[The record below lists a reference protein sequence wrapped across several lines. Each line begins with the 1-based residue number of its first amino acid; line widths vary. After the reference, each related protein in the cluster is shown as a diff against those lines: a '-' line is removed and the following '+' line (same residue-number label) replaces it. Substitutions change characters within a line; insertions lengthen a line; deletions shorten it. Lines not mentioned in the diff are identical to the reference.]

1 MVRAPW
7 SQRLRGQPLWERPCV
22 AKGLRSSPGNGSLN
36 PESGERCALLS
47 RRKAAP
53 TGIRTGLSICLACLL
68 GMAPFASAL
77 DLTEHEQAGKRLYR
91 EGVSSSDVQLQA
103 RVGASDISVPASVLP
118 CASCHGNDGRGRAEG
133 GVRPPNLDWQRL
145 AQGQGAR
152 EANGRSYPAY
162 TERSLARAIQH
173 GVDPAGN
180 RLDPAM
186 PRFELTM
193 ADQRNLTAYLKRLAE
208 ERDPGIE
215 EGVLRLG
222 TLLPASGPL
231 AEAGQVVRAVLEDG
245 VAQLN
250 QQGGIHGRHLQLVVL
265 DPGFDAASA
274 EQALQQLLEQERVFA
289 LISLLA
295 PMLDLRLT
303 TLLAPQNV
311 PLIGSTPRSGGSAQI
326 FDPLPGLPAQLL
338 SLAGHARA
346 GLGLAPG
353 DLRVVYAGSDQ
364 AEAAEQVRERLLQ
377 EGWAPPAIEAFE
389 GQAVDGQGIVFLGRA
404 QAFVELATAL
414 QAAGRQPY
422 LFAASGQ
429 VAGAVA
435 RLPEQW
441 SQRVFLAYPYV
452 PEDWTEQGLAT
463 LAGLQQRQG
472 LDPRQASLQVNT
484 LCALRL
490 LSEALKQIG
499 RDASREQLIGALEGL
514 HDVSTGLTPAL
525 GFGPGRRQG
534 MAGAHVVAVALPGP
548 RFTAVTPYRPV
559 PDSL

>member
-1 MVRAPW
+1 
-7 SQRLRGQPLWERPCV
+7 
-22 AKGLRSSPGNGSLN
+22 
-36 PESGERCALLS
+36 
-47 RRKAAP
+47 
-53 TGIRTGLSICLACLL
+53 
-68 GMAPFASAL
+68 MAPFASAL
-77 DLTEHEQAGKRLYR
+77 DLTDHEQAGKRLYR
-91 EGVSSSDVQLQA
+91 EGVSSSDAQLQA

-250 QQGGIHGRHLQLVVL
+250 QQGGIHGRYLELVVL
-265 DPGFDAASA
+265 DPGFDPASA
-274 EQALQQLLEQERVFA
+274 GQALQQLLEQERVFA
-289 LISLLA
+289 LISPLA
-295 PMLDLRLT
+295 PMLDPHLT

-353 DLRVVYAGSDQ
+353 DLRVVYAGNDQ

-377 EGWAPPAIEAFE
+377 EGWAPPAIEAFD

-422 LFAASGQ
+422 LFAASSQ

-490 LSEALKQIG
+490 LSEGLKQIG

>member
-1 MVRAPW
+1 MVRSPW

-53 TGIRTGLSICLACLL
+53 TSIRTGLSICLACLL

-91 EGVSSSDVQLQA
+91 EGVSSSDAQLQA

-180 RLDPAM
+180 QLDPAM

-353 DLRVVYAGSDQ
+353 DMRVVYAGSDQ

>member
-1 MVRAPW
+1 
-7 SQRLRGQPLWERPCV
+7 LWERPCV

-222 TLLPASGPL
+222 TLLPVSGPL

-250 QQGGIHGRHLQLVVL
+250 LQGGIHGRHLELVVL
-265 DPGFDAASA
+265 DPGFDPASA

-289 LISLLA
+289 LISPLA
-295 PMLDLRLT
+295 PMLDPRLT

-311 PLIGSTPRSGGSAQI
+311 PLIGSTPRSGGSPQI

-452 PEDWTEQGLAT
+452 PEDWTEHGLAT

>member
-1 MVRAPW
+1 M
-7 SQRLRGQPLWERPCV
+7 RP
-22 AKGLRSSPGNGSLN
+22 
-36 PESGERCALLS
+36 
-47 RRKAAP
+47 
-53 TGIRTGLSICLACLL
+53 
-68 GMAPFASAL
+68 
-77 DLTEHEQAGKRLYR
+77 EQAGKAMSTILVVLLSLMFCAPAFALDLSANEQAGKHLYR
-91 EGVSSSDVQLQA
+91 EGVSSSDAQLQA
-103 RVGASDISVPASVLP
+103 RVGASDMTVPASVLP

-133 GVRPPNLDWQRL
+133 GVRPPSLDWQRL
-145 AQGQGAR
+145 AQGQGER
-152 EANGRSYPAY
+152 EVNGRRYPAY
-162 TERSLARAIQH
+162 TNSSLARAIQH

-186 PRFELTM
+186 PRFELTL
-193 ADQRNLTAYLKRLAE
+193 ADQRNLTAYLKRLAQ
-208 ERDPGIE
+208 ERDPGVE

-245 VAQLN
+245 LTQLN
-250 QQGGIHGRHLQLVVL
+250 RQGGIHGRRLELVVL
-265 DPGFDAASA
+265 DPGADPASA
-274 EQALQQLLEQERVFA
+274 ERALQQLLEQERVFA
-289 LISLLA
+289 LIAPLV
-295 PMLDLRLT
+295 PMLDQRLA
-303 TLLAPQNV
+303 TLLAPHNV
-311 PLIGSTPRSGGSAQI
+311 PLIGSTPRSGGSPQI

-346 GLGLAPG
+346 SLGLAAG
-353 DLRVVYAGSDQ
+353 DLRVVYAGNEH
-364 AEAAEQVRERLLQ
+364 ATLAEQVRERLQ
-377 EGWAPPAIEAFE
+377 QQGWATPAAQAFA

-404 QAFVELATAL
+404 QAFAELASAL
-414 QAAGRQPY
+414 QSAGRQPY
-422 LFAASGQ
+422 LFGASSQ
-429 VAGAVA
+429 VTGAVA
-435 RLPEQW
+435 RLPEFW

-490 LSEALKQIG
+490 LSEALKQTG
-499 RDASREQLIGALEGL
+499 RDTSREQLIAALEGL

-548 RFTAVTPYRPV
+548 RFTAVTPYRPL
-559 PDSL
+559 PDSP

>member
-1 MVRAPW
+1 
-7 SQRLRGQPLWERPCV
+7 LWERPCV

>member
-1 MVRAPW
+1 MNT
-7 SQRLRGQPLWERPCV
+7 
-22 AKGLRSSPGNGSLN
+22 AKGMVLLISISLC
-36 PESGERCALLS
+36 S
-47 RRKAAP
+47 
-53 TGIRTGLSICLACLL
+53 
-68 GMAPFASAL
+68 SAL
-77 DLTEHEQAGKRLYR
+77 AFDLTANEQAGKRLYR
-91 EGVSSSDVQLQA
+91 EGVSSSDAQLQA
-103 RVGASDISVPASVLP
+103 RVGASDIRVPASVLP

-162 TERSLARAIQH
+162 TDRSLARAIQH

-250 QQGGIHGRHLQLVVL
+250 QQGGIHGRRLELVVL
-265 DPGFDAASA
+265 DPGSDPVSA

-289 LISLLA
+289 LISPLA
-295 PMLDLRLT
+295 PMLDPRLA

-326 FDPLPGLPAQLL
+326 FDPLPGLPTQLL
-338 SLAGHARA
+338 SLAVHARA

-353 DLRVVYAGSDQ
+353 DLRVVYAGNEQ
-364 AEAAEQVRERLLQ
+364 AAAAEQVRERLLQ
-377 EGWAPPAIEAFE
+377 QGWAPSAIEAFD

-404 QAFVELATAL
+404 QAFTELATAL
-414 QAAGRQPY
+414 QGAGRQPY
-422 LFAASGQ
+422 LFAASSQ

-499 RDASREQLIGALEGL
+499 RDASREQLISALEGL

>member
-1 MVRAPW
+1 MVRSLW

-289 LISLLA
+289 LISPLA

-311 PLIGSTPRSGGSAQI
+311 PLIGSTPRSGGSPQI

-346 GLGLAPG
+346 GVGLAPG

>member
-1 MVRAPW
+1 M
-7 SQRLRGQPLWERPCV
+7 RPAQ
-22 AKGLRSSPGNGSLN
+22 AKGGISTTLVLLIGMVLGTS
-36 PESGERCALLS
+36 AL
-47 RRKAAP
+47 
-53 TGIRTGLSICLACLL
+53 
-68 GMAPFASAL
+68 AL
-77 DLTEHEQAGKRLYR
+77 DLTDHEQAGKRLYR
-91 EGVSSSDVQLQA
+91 EGVSSSDAQLLA
-103 RVGASDISVPASVLP
+103 RVGASNMSVPASVLP

-133 GVRPPNLDWQRL
+133 GVRPPSLDWQRL
-145 AQGQGAR
+145 ALGPGAR

-162 TERSLARAIQH
+162 TDASLARAIQQ
-173 GVDPAGN
+173 GMDPAGN

-193 ADQRNLTAYLKRLAE
+193 ADQRNLTAYLKRLAQ
-208 ERDPGIE
+208 ERDPGVE

-250 QQGGIHGRHLQLVVL
+250 QQGGIHGRRLELVVL
-265 DPGFDAASA
+265 DPGFDPASA
-274 EQALQQLLEQERVFA
+274 EHALQLLLERERVFA
-289 LISLLA
+289 LISPLA
-295 PMLDLRLT
+295 PMLDTRLA

-311 PLIGSTPRSGGSAQI
+311 PLIGSTPRSGGSPQI
-326 FDPLPGLPAQLL
+326 FDPLPGLPVQLL
-338 SLAGHARA
+338 SLAGHARTA
-346 GLGLAPG
+346 LGLAPG
-353 DLRVVYAGSDQ
+353 DLRVVYAGNEQ
-364 AEAAEQVRERLLQ
+364 AALAEQVRQRLQ
-377 EGWAPPAIEAFE
+377 QQGWAPPAAQAFD

-404 QAFVELATAL
+404 QAFAELAASL

-422 LFAASGQ
+422 LFAASSQ

-435 RLPEQW
+435 RLPVQW

-499 RDASREQLIGALEGL
+499 RDASREQLIAALEGL
-514 HDVSTGLTPAL
+514 HDVTTGLTPAL

-559 PDSL
+559 PDTP

>member
-1 MVRAPW
+1 M
-7 SQRLRGQPLWERPCV
+7 WERPCV

-53 TGIRTGLSICLACLL
+53 TSIRTGLSICLACLL

-91 EGVSSSDVQLQA
+91 EGVSSSDAQLQA

-289 LISLLA
+289 LISPLA
-295 PMLDLRLT
+295 PMLDPRLT

-311 PLIGSTPRSGGSAQI
+311 PLIGSTPRSGGSPQI

-346 GLGLAPG
+346 GVGLAPG